1 MHSMAGL
8 EQSECEADSSKPHP
22 PPAVINVKGTK
33 YSVGELRWSLRA
45 VAALA
50 WERLLSDVPCSLP
63 LVSAVAESLG
73 MVATEDSSVD
83 L

>member
-1 MHSMAGL
+1 MV
-8 EQSECEADSSKPHP
+8 
-22 PPAVINVKGTK
+22 PAV
-33 YSVGELRWSLRA
+33 A
-45 VAALA
+45 VLA

-63 LVSAVAESLG
+63 LVSTVAESLG